1 MRDHVISKIPA
12 EIITSSLLAM
22 RIPASLAILF
32 TQNDLPKKIDAN
44 PVLLIPGLGAS
55 DVSMYWLQL
64 NLQRSGYQ
72 VYGSG
77 LLRNEGSF
85 QKQGEQL
92 RERISR
98 ISEETGK
105 PVDIVGW
112 SMGGRYAVHLS
123 NTNPDEVGKVIT
135 LGSPL
140 INYNLAPNREQAWVV
155 ALTVANISIEDLR
168 REMQSDCRIPDAN
181 HPLSAIIG
189 TYDAVVEARGSVLPE
204 ALLIKNTHIENIYVG
219 TGHIGLGLSRR
230 VLQIAIDRL
239 DQPVHLWQTYLS
251 RIQ

>member
-1 MRDHVISKIPA
+1 
-12 EIITSSLLAM
+12 LLAL

-32 TQNDLPKKIDAN
+32 TQNDLPKKVDAN

-85 QKQGEQL
+85 EKQGEQL
-92 RERISR
+92 QERISR
-98 ISEETGK
+98 ISEETGR

-112 SMGGRYAVHLS
+112 SMGGRYAV
-123 NTNPDEVGKVIT
+123 IT

-140 INYNLAPNREQAWVV
+140 INYDLAPAREQAWVV
-155 ALTVANISIEDLR
+155 ALTMVNISSEDLR
-168 REMQSDCRIPDAN
+168 REMQSDCRIPDAK

-239 DQPVHLWQTYLS
+239 DQPVHSWQTYLS
-251 RIQ
+251 TIQ